1 MKTAKTAA
9 AVNTHGL
16 KIDLDSLKECSAYT
30 ETLYNGSRVD
40 IFYDRRNGQVWGK
53 FEAGENDWTQYRA
66 PEIVKICGVR
76 RHYSPQWIAD
86 RIAET
91 VAELRQIAD
100 HFGVPYAAD
109 FQ

>member
-1 MKTAKTAA
+1 MKTAKTA

-40 IFYDRRNGQVWGK
+40 IFYDRRDGQVWGK
-53 FEAGENDWTQYRA
+53 FEVSENNWTQYHD
-66 PEIVKICGVR
+66 PEIVRICGTR
-76 RHYSPQWIAD
+76 RHHSAQWIAD

-91 VAELRQIAD
+91 VAELRHIANYL
-100 HFGVPYAAD
+100 GVPYADD